1 MGIFDSLYIGNSGLN
16 AAQIQIQTTGNN
28 ITNANNEFYTRQR
41 VIQQAREGLH
51 RAGGD
56 IGLGTNVQQIV
67 RMHDEYAYQKMTS
80 SYSNLSDTGYK
91 EQILTEITNRFPDLA
106 DSGIFQDLKDYYA
119 AWNDYA
125 SNPAEAS
132 QKTVLLNATRIL
144 TNDINRAYNELD
156 EIRSTVNDQFLLTIE
171 EVNEIAK
178 QISEINADLQRIEI
192 NTSVNGNDLR
202 DKRDE
207 LELRLS
213 KLTNI
218 DSFKEDITSRTLYKD
233 DATIYDM
240 GRNYTLSI
248 NGITIVDGSNYH
260 PIKLNTEFAEKGYA
274 VPYYELND
282 ESRIDISARFTSG
295 KIAAMLDLR
304 GRVPNNDGSF
314 TDGLITKYQDNLDA
328 FAKTLVTQT
337 NSIYASSASAEMVS
351 DYLKDVKDDTTLQNF
366 DSGIKDGEFTVKVY
380 NTQGKVV
387 AQRNIAINAA
397 TTLNDITRGN
407 SIVNDFN
414 MNRDD
419 NGDNNLTNDL
429 DDYFKAVYAYD
440 PISKTG
446 NISFKP
452 TDRHPSGYFIAIED
466 NGTNFA
472 GTLGLSKFLD
482 GQSAASIRP
491 DDDINHD
498 SALIKGGKSPLAG
511 DNEMANDMVNMQN
524 QRFYFNSLSTGESTE
539 TISGYYRYITTDIA
553 SDTASVKSQHVTNT
567 AINNTSVQEWQ
578 SVSGVNIDE
587 ELSNLI
593 KFQSSY
599 GAAAKVITTVERML
613 QTLLDMKQ

>member
-1 MGIFDSLYIGNSGLN
+1 
-16 AAQIQIQTTGNN
+16 
-28 ITNANNEFYTRQR
+28 
-41 VIQQAREGLH
+41 
-51 RAGGD
+51 
-56 IGLGTNVQQIV
+56 
-67 RMHDEYAYQKMTS
+67 
-80 SYSNLSDTGYK
+80 
-91 EQILTEITNRFPDLA
+91 
-106 DSGIFQDLKDYYA
+106 
-119 AWNDYA
+119 
-125 SNPAEAS
+125 
-132 QKTVLLNATRIL
+132 
-144 TNDINRAYNELD
+144 
-156 EIRSTVNDQFLLTIE
+156 
-171 EVNEIAK
+171 
-178 QISEINADLQRIEI
+178 
-192 NTSVNGNDLR
+192 
-202 DKRDE
+202 
-207 LELRLS
+207 
-213 KLTNI
+213 
-218 DSFKEDITSRTLYKD
+218 
-233 DATIYDM
+233 
-240 GRNYTLSI
+240 
-248 NGITIVDGSNYH
+248 
-260 PIKLNTEFAEKGYA
+260 
-274 VPYYELND
+274 
-282 ESRIDISARFTSG
+282 
-295 KIAAMLDLR
+295 
-304 GRVPNNDGSF
+304 
-314 TDGLITKYQDNLDA
+314 
-328 FAKTLVTQT
+328 
-337 NSIYASSASAEMVS
+337 
-351 DYLKDVKDDTTLQNF
+351 
-366 DSGIKDGEFTVKVY
+366 
-380 NTQGKVV
+380 
-387 AQRNIAINAA
+387 
-397 TTLNDITRGN
+397 
-407 SIVNDFN
+407 

-452 TDRHPSGYFIAIED
+452 TDRYPSGYFIAIED

-599 GAAAKVITTVERML
+599 GAAAKIITTVERML
-613 QTLLDMKQ
+613 QTLLDLKQ